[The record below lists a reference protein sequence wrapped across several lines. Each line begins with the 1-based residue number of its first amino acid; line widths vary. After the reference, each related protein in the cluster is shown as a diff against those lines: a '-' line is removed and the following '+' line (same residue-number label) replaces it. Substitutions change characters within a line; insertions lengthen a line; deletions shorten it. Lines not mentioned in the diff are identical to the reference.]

1 MRAKGFGRAQILD
14 SIADGLCRR
23 REAPIFGAATLYGL
37 SQEPF
42 SRGAVIERPG
52 RSRPAT
58 KFVLLGYTFVWLV
71 GVLNTI
77 LECFAF
83 RGQKLRDLIRADS
96 ALTAEVIHQLA
107 DLKLVAAHSGLLRC
121 SLEACPPLTLASDF
135 STWLR
140 IRAR

>member
-1 MRAKGFGRAQILD
+1 
-14 SIADGLCRR
+14 
-23 REAPIFGAATLYGL
+23 
-37 SQEPF
+37 
-42 SRGAVIERPG
+42 
-52 RSRPAT
+52 
-58 KFVLLGYTFVWLV
+58 VLLGYTFVWLV

-83 RGQKLRDLIRADS
+83 RGQKLRDLIRTDS

-121 SLEACPPLTLASDF
+121 SACPPLTLASDF